1 LIAPA
6 YVKPFVKRQKNDV
19 ADAEAICEA
28 AQRPAMRFVG
38 VKSEEKQAAG
48 ILFRTRD
55 LLVRQ
60 RTQAINAIRG
70 HLVEFGIVAA
80 KGPFHV
86 IKLTTAIEDD
96 PSTLPESARQIL
108 RVLVEQMRS
117 LDQTVALLDREI
129 ARRANEDTEAKRL
142 MTIPGVGPI
151 TATALGALA
160 PPVQIFKRERDFA
173 AWLRL
178 TPLQRFH
185 GR

>member
-1 LIAPA
+1 
-6 YVKPFVKRQKNDV
+6 
-19 ADAEAICEA
+19 
-28 AQRPAMRFVG
+28 M
-38 VKSEEKQAAG
+38 
-48 ILFRTRD
+48 FRTRD

-70 HLVEFGIVAA
+70 HLAEFDIVAA

-142 MTIPGVGPI
+142 MTIPGWDKLNVRVFSAG
-151 TATALGALA
+151 
-160 PPVQIFKRERDFA
+160 
-173 AWLRL
+173 
-178 TPLQRFH
+178 RF
-185 GR
+185 